1 MGLMRSLWSD
11 SGIVNGN
18 MGIHIGL
25 VVLLFVVLDDD
36 DDDDDVDCLGM
47 VAAVLQEF

>member
-18 MGIHIGL
+18 MGIHMGL

-36 DDDDDVDCLGM
+36 DDVGCLGM
-47 VAAVLQEF
+47 AAAVLQEF